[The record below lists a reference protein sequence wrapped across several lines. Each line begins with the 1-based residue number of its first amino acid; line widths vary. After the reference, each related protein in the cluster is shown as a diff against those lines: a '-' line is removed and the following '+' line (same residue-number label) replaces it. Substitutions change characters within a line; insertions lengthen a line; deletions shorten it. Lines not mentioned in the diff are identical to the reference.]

1 MKHSFWPEYFA
12 NNESEINR
20 IALRALS
27 IKFRSP
33 TFTES
38 AVAKV
43 SLSVEILTLCN
54 VSCYSR
60 VEVVLTLVCFSVS
73 KGDHKVV
80 TSHGHN

>member
-12 NNESEINR
+12 NNECELNR

-33 TFTES
+33 TFTEF

-43 SLSVEILTLCN
+43 SFSVETFHLTG
-54 VSCYSR
+54 V
-60 VEVVLTLVCFSVS
+60 
-73 KGDHKVV
+73 
-80 TSHGHN
+80 